1 MSEIETESQLLE
13 VPFASLSEKALRG
26 IIEAFILRE
35 GTDYGDKEFSLDE
48 KVIQVLGQL
57 KRQEVLIIFD
67 TKEETFDIRS
77 KRKAS
82 SLLRPL

>member
-1 MSEIETESQLLE
+1 VSEIETESQLLE